1 MLSTIADHAALSER
15 VRSRRVNRS
24 LRRGIWSTAAL
35 SAVESLMVR
44 LLVGERLEKLGA
56 IGQEHLATGGR
67 RFRARLALSTV
78 EALGGARERAV
89 AWAAACELLH
99 NATLIHDDL
108 QDGDE
113 IRRGHPAVWARHGFV
128 QAINAGD
135 LLLML
140 PYRAVDSA
148 PVSGDVKWI
157 LAHAL
162 ARHAEAVVRG
172 QSAEQELVTGP
183 HLAWEDYLQASM
195 GKTSALF
202 SLPVF
207 GAAILAGCPQAEA
220 EELAGAF
227 GTLGVVFQM
236 QDDILDLYGDKGRG
250 EQGSD
255 LKEGKVSAL
264 VVEHLRL
271 HPRDRAWLLD
281 LLTTPRE
288 YTTSQQV
295 AEARRRF
302 LEQGALDGVWA
313 RILALE
319 AQATQSP
326 ALQSHP
332 EVAAVAHDLVAEALR
347 PVIHTSPAHERGEYV

>member
-15 VRSRRVNRS
+15 VRSRRVNQR
-24 LRRGIWSTAAL
+24 LRKGIWSTAQL
-35 SAVESLMVR
+35 SAVEALMVR
-44 LLVGERLEKLGA
+44 LLVGDRLEKLGA
-56 IGQEHLATGGR
+56 IGQEHLSTGGR

-78 EALGGARERAV
+78 EALGGARSQAV
-89 AWAAACELLH
+89 AWATACELLH

-113 IRRGHPAVWARHGFV
+113 VRRGHAAVWARHGFV

-135 LLLML
+135 LMLML

-148 PVSGDVKWI
+148 PVAGDVKWT

-172 QSAEQELVTGP
+172 QSAEQELLAGP
-183 HLAWEDYLQASM
+183 RLEWEDYLDASM

-207 GAAILAGCPQAEA
+207 GAAILAGRPESEA
-220 EELAGAF
+220 DELARAF
-227 GTLGVVFQM
+227 GLLGVVFQM

-271 HPRDRAWLLD
+271 HPQDRSWLLD
-281 LLTTPRE
+281 LLSTPRE
-288 YTTSQQV
+288 YTTNDQV
-295 AEARRRF
+295 ADARQRF
-302 LEQGALDGVWA
+302 LEQGALDAVWA

-319 AQATQSP
+319 AQSTQSP

-332 EVAAVAHDLVAEALR
+332 HVAAVAHDLVAEALR
-347 PVIHTSPAHERGEYV
+347 PIIHTSPAHERGEHA